1 MNVTQEYAAQES
13 LQPVTLDERPRRR
26 ERTFKNL
33 PYYLMLLPG
42 LIILLVNNYMP
53 MLGIVIAFKRF
64 RYSDNFIASFFDSKW
79 VGFNN
84 FKFIFQSPDVLN
96 ATRNTI
102 VYNLVF
108 IALDLIVPVTVA
120 IALNEIWSKRASKF
134 YQSAAFL
141 PYFMSWIVAAYLGL
155 ALFNWTGVANNV
167 LGAFGIK
174 PINWYFETRAWPFIL
189 TFFHMWKY
197 TGYNIVVY
205 VASLSSIDEEYYE
218 AAVLD
223 GASKWQQVR
232 YITLPML
239 KTVMII
245 MTLFSV
251 GRIFNSDFGL
261 FYNVPRNQ
269 GQLYAVTQTIDTY
282 VYNAM
287 TTVNE
292 PGMTTAAGVYQ
303 AVCGCITV
311 LIANFCVRKIDKE
324 QALF

>member
-1 MNVTQEYAAQES
+1 MNATQDLAAEESNETLIVQE
-13 LQPVTLDERPRRR
+13 QPPKRKK
-26 ERTFKNL
+26 TFKNL

-42 LIILLVNNYMP
+42 LIVLLINNYIP
-53 MLGIVIAFKRF
+53 MLGIVVAFERF
-64 RYSDNFIASFFDSKW
+64 RYSNNFIASFFESKW

-84 FKFIFQSPDVLN
+84 FKFIFQSPDVAN

-102 VYNLVF
+102 LYNIVF
-108 IALDLIVPVTVA
+108 IALDLIIPVTIA
-120 IALNEIWSKRASKF
+120 IAINEIWSKRASKF

-141 PYFMSWIVAAYLGL
+141 PYFMSWIVVAYLGMCF
-155 ALFNWTGVANNV
+155 FNWSGVTNNV
-167 LGAFGIK
+167 LAVFGIE
-174 PINWYFETRAWPFIL
+174 PVNWYFNTKAWPFIL

-223 GASKWQQVR
+223 GASKWQQIR

-245 MTLFSV
+245 LVLFAV

-269 GQLYAVTQTIDTY
+269 GQLYSVTRTIDTY

-287 TTVNE
+287 TTINE
-292 PGMTTAAGVYQ
+292 PGMTTAAGLYQ

-311 LIANFCVRKIDKE
+311 LLANFCVRKIDKD